1 MLYQCIAEAQAD
13 EPVTRLCATLGVS
26 VSAYYAWRRRRER
39 QHQRKGGE
47 LKQAIEDV
55 YAASWQSYGS
65 PRILVEL
72 QAQGY
77 RCSSRKRV
85 GPLAARAGP
94 VCPFQTCENDDDTPS
109 PPPRKQRIF

>member
-85 GPLAARAGP
+85 ARLLREQGLCARSRR
-94 VCPFQTCENDDDTPS
+94 VRTTTTRQA